1 MAEINGINVPF
12 LPAGGVEQ
20 LKSRKLPFSENKVQS
35 KFSDI
40 FTEELNKLKFSAHA
54 STRIE
59 SRNIELSG
67 NDFARLET
75 AFDKAV
81 NKGAKES
88 LIMIDD
94 KAFIVNVPNRTVI
107 TALDKSQLL
116 SNVITNIDS
125 AVIG

>member
-12 LPAGGVEQ
+12 LPAGGLEQ
-20 LKSRKLPFSENKVQS
+20 LRSRKLPFSENKVQS

-40 FTEELNKLKFSAHA
+40 FTEELNKIKFSAHA
-54 STRIE
+54 TTRLE

-67 NDFARLET
+67 NDFARLES
-75 AFDKAV
+75 AFDKVAS
-81 NKGAKES
+81 KGAKDS

-94 KAFIVNVPNRTVI
+94 KAFIVNITNKTVI
-107 TALDKSQLL
+107 TALDKGQLL

>member
-12 LPAGGVEQ
+12 LPAGGLEQ
-20 LKSRKLPFSENKVQS
+20 LRGRKLPFNENKVQS

-40 FTEELNKLKFSAHA
+40 FTEELNKIKFSAHA
-54 STRIE
+54 TTRLE
-59 SRNIELSG
+59 SRNIELTG

-75 AFDKAV
+75 AFDKVA
-81 NKGAKES
+81 NKGAKDS

-94 KAFIVNVPNRTVI
+94 KAFIVNIANKTVI
-107 TALDKSQLL
+107 TALDKGQML

>member
-1 MAEINGINVPF
+1 MAEINGVNVPF
-12 LPAGGVEQ
+12 LPAGGVDQ
-20 LKSRKLPFSENKVQS
+20 IRSRKLPFSENKVQS

-40 FTEELNKLKFSAHA
+40 FTEELNKFKFSAHA
-54 STRIE
+54 SSRLE

-67 NDFARLET
+67 RDLARLES
-75 AFDKAV
+75 AFDKAMS
-81 NKGAKES
+81 KGAKDS

-94 KAFIVNVPNRTVI
+94 KAFIVNVPNRTVV
-107 TALDKSQLL
+107 TALDGHQMA